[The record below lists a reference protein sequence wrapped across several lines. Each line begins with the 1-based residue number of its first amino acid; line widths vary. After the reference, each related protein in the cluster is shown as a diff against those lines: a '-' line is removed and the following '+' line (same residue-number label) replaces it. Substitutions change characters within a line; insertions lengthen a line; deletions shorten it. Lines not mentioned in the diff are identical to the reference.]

1 MLKPSIIAI
10 DGPVAAGKTTI
21 GVLLADSLGYSF
33 VDTGAMYRAL
43 TWKALKLNVPLENEE
58 ELSRLASS
66 TEINFAPAIGD
77 SGCQHSVLVDGE
89 DVTTEIH
96 TIEVEAA
103 VSLVAK
109 VSGVRRL
116 LVEQQQ
122 QLARNGKMVMV
133 GRDIGTTVLPHAE
146 LKIYLEAS
154 VEERAKRRHLELPG
168 RGEAADYHAILSDL
182 MRRDEIDSTR
192 SDSPLE
198 AASDAKVVNTDDL
211 GPDQVLSKI
220 LSLMD

>member
-1 MLKPSIIAI
+1 MLKPSTIAI

-21 GVLLADSLGYSF
+21 GILLADSLGYSF
-33 VDTGAMYRAL
+33 IDTGAMYRAL

-58 ELSRLASS
+58 ELGRLASR
-66 TEINFAPAIGD
+66 TEINFAPATGA
-77 SGCQHSVLVDGE
+77 SGCQHSVLVDGKN
-89 DVTTEIH
+89 VTDELH

-116 LVEQQQ
+116 LVQQQQ

-133 GRDIGTTVLPHAE
+133 GRDIGTKVLPHAD
-146 LKIYLEAS
+146 LKVYLEAS
-154 VEERAKRRHLELPG
+154 FEERAKRRYLELPV
-168 RGEAADYHAILSDL
+168 RGEAADYDAILGDL

-198 AASDAKVVNTDDL
+198 AAPDAKVINTDDL
-211 GPDQVLSKI
+211 DPDQVLSRI